1 MEKEILRQISKPIFY
16 VTNDVSRAIGL
27 EKILPNYHIVCLD
40 DHPLVTYLLK
50 EGVSVFCLER
60 ELGRQNEIARNA
72 GTILS
77 HPLVLSFIKEESKKE
92 TPNILFFKPQKRIE
106 LIAKKFGFNLIG
118 NSINLSRIFEDKIS
132 FLNICLDNHLKIAPG
147 EIYNLNDIRYSD
159 LIKRFGNQPVIQ
171 FGRGWAGNSTYFLRS
186 EDELEKI
193 KKENG
198 NIEIRA
204 SRFINGITVLN
215 NAVIYGENTFTS
227 GPAVQIKA
235 EQILTSTQGGTGGRQ
250 WPAKLNQRQEEE
262 IKAITL
268 ATAKVMRRK
277 GYRGIFGLD
286 FLIEEASGE
295 VYLSENN
302 ARITASVP
310 FYTKL
315 ELGKDCLPLLGF
327 HLLSF
332 LGGKEIEF
340 LNHEPPPVSGG
351 EIVARNNLQ
360 ESVQV
365 GGEIKNGIY
374 TKDLDFVR
382 ESYFLDTDKNEEIWL
397 ETAAKGRKVNPE
409 IELIKIDTPGSVCD
423 EKGNLGKDY
432 LKIISS
438 LKEKLALK

>member
-1 MEKEILRQISKPIFY
+1 MEKEILRQINKPIFY
-16 VTNDVSRAIGL
+16 VTNDVSRAVGL
-27 EKILPNYHIVCLD
+27 EKILPDYHIVCLD

-77 HPLVLSFIKEESKKE
+77 HPLVLSFIKEKSKKE
-92 TPNILFFKPQKRIE
+92 TPNVLFFKPQKRIE
-106 LIAKKFGFNLIG
+106 FIAKKFGFNLIG
-118 NSINLSRIFEDKIS
+118 NSTDLSRIFEDKIS
-132 FLNICLDNHLKIAPG
+132 FLNICLENNLKIVPG
-147 EIYNLNDIRYSD
+147 EIYNLNNIKYSD
-159 LIKRFGNQPVIQ
+159 LVKRFGNQTVIQ

-193 KKENG
+193 KEENG

-215 NAVIYGENTFTS
+215 NAVIYGENTFIS
-227 GPAVQIKA
+227 SPAVQIKA

-250 WPAKLNQRQEEE
+250 WPAKLNQRQEKE
-262 IKAITL
+262 IEAITFEV
-268 ATAKVMRRK
+268 AKVMKRK

-286 FLIEEASGE
+286 FLVEEVSEE

-315 ELGKDCLPLLGF
+315 ELSKGCLPLLGF

-332 LGGKEIEF
+332 L
-340 LNHEPPPVSGG
+340 H
-351 EIVARNNLQ
+351 NN
-360 ESVQV
+360 E
-365 GGEIKNGIY
+365 
-374 TKDLDFVR
+374 
-382 ESYFLDTDKNEEIWL
+382 
-397 ETAAKGRKVNPE
+397 
-409 IELIKIDTPGSVCD
+409 
-423 EKGNLGKDY
+423 
-432 LKIISS
+432 
-438 LKEKLALK
+438 